1 MPKKGVQSLICC
13 VCGDK
18 AIAFNFGVQSC
29 ESCKAFF
36 RRNAFRDHTFSC
48 YFDNKCEVDVIRRR
62 FCRKC
67 RLRKCFEVGMNT
79 AYIFSDEQ
87 KNKRKAIV
95 EENRRKSKVNNEL
108 NAIHSSNT
116 SSQTQSDSSLND
128 TNNIEE
134 SYDEDFPMIPI
145 ANQITTYDKNLNQ
158 IEMNRLAE
166 LLNATQK
173 IRDPVSKV
181 TSEATVYPEVRQTFA
196 IKGEQ
201 EIKRFA
207 LMCRHLSAFTGI
219 CDEDKISLLKAG
231 CVEIVPMRSLIAYN
245 NERQYW
251 AIVLDSNNTTI
262 ITLESLKKCNQN
274 VYEINKNFFTKFGG
288 EWDFD
293 SIILDLLTAVALF
306 TPDRPNIIHK
316 NVVKL
321 QQQMYIHLLRRYLRL
336 KYSDT

>member
-36 RRNAFRDHTFSC
+36 RRNAFRDH
-48 YFDNKCEVDVIRRR
+48 
-62 FCRKC
+62 
-67 RLRKCFEVGMNT
+67 
-79 AYIFSDEQ
+79 AYIFSDEE
-87 KNKRKAIV
+87 KRKRKAIV
-95 EENRRKSKVNNEL
+95 EENRRKTKAHNEL
-108 NAIHSSNT
+108 NAIHSSDT
-116 SSQTQSDSSLND
+116 SSQTQSDLSLND

-181 TSEATVYPEVRQTFA
+181 TSEATVYPDVRQTFA

-231 CVEIVPMRSLIAYN
+231 CVEILPMRSLIAYN
-245 NERQYW
+245 NDRQYW
-251 AIVLDSNNTTI
+251 AVVLDSNNTTI
-262 ITLESLKKCNQN
+262 IKLESLKKFDQN

-288 EWDFD
+288 QWDFD

-316 NVVKL
+316 NLVKL
-321 QQQMYIHLLRRYLRL
+321 QQQIIFLVTENLYIKVRIMGLLL
-336 KYSDT
+336 